1 MLIVVS
7 ETSPEA
13 MPTKSAQP
21 CPMRP
26 KCLQVAIASK
36 ALFISIQAN
45 RLPALVSA
53 LQVVATI
60 GHFAINATHNEQR
73 LLIGTGCIS
82 VDINVISSS
91 VLHITKSSRYIRFG
105 DFISVV

>member
-1 MLIVVS
+1 MLMVVS

-13 MPTKSAQP
+13 MPAKSAQR
-21 CPMRP
+21 CPMWP
-26 KCLQVAIASK
+26 KCLQVASARKAS
-36 ALFISIQAN
+36 FISIQAN

-73 LLIGTGCIS
+73 LLIGTGYIS
-82 VDINVISSS
+82 VGRNVVSSS
-91 VLHITKSSRYIRFG
+91 V
-105 DFISVV
+105 